1 MRLAQRQPDG
11 SSLREHLLAAQ
22 AASGRADEQLA
33 ETVPPECAALWG
45 AFVDLSSARPQGLG
59 GAGAMP
65 PSELLAWQHLHGVAL
80 TSWEIDT
87 LAAMD
92 RAALAVA
99 AEHNTPKGK
108 A

>member
-11 SSLREHLLAAQ
+11 GTLREHLLAAQ
-22 AASGRADEQLA
+22 AAGGRADERLA

-45 AFVDLSSARPQGLG
+45 AFVDLSSARPQGLS
-59 GAGAMP
+59 GATAVP
-65 PSELLAWQHLHGVAL
+65 PSELQAWQRLHGVAL

-99 AEHNTPKGK
+99 AEHNNNK
-108 A
+108 AKA